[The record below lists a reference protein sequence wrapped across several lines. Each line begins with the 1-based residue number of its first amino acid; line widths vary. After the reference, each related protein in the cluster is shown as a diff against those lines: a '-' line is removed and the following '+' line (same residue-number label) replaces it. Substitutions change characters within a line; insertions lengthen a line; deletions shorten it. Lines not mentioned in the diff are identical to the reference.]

1 MVYRHRLN
9 NTLEKTPGHLKCL
22 VFLNCS
28 HIRAGR
34 STGPTGSIQK
44 PFIRP
49 SRRQQ
54 TLSELHTNI
63 FPLIFHLKI
72 FMRQIPHKHTHKLSS
87 PLCKTALAGL
97 FPASDSLLRCWWDSA
112 KHSTSAKRAFRAMAG
127 WVGSWVML
135 RYAARRSCS
144 SITRACSSNWER
156 EREREILDLEMCK
169 TKLVS

>member
-9 NTLEKTPGHLKCL
+9 TLEKTPGRLKCL

-44 PFIRP
+44 SFIRP
-49 SRRQQ
+49 SRCQQ

-63 FPLIFHLKI
+63 FPFIYYLKI

-112 KHSTSAKRAFRAMAG
+112 RHSTSVKRAFRAMAG

-156 EREREILDLEMCK
+156 KILDLEMCT
-169 TKLVS
+169 TKLDS